1 MQQTMQA
8 HDKTCSL
15 IYFVKETLTKK
26 LLLLDA
32 YSSDLVSKA
41 KIWDKIER
49 KQMEVKRKAEIEEQN
64 KSLKDFIVH
73 TVKGARD
80 KVKKVHKISEEKKNE
95 KVEKDNKTETG
106 HMEDIQ
112 HLDAADRAYQL
123 YSYEEDLNPRERVSS
138 IVSASSTSSWESSS
152 TETGTL
158 GSSSVRSMDLGRLK
172 MQLLSNDVENDS
184 AMETIADLVAEKTYT
199 KLSLD
204 IEKLSD
210 KIVTQSSTSSQ
221 NSSDR
226 EIKTL
231 EKKIEHQET
240 FIYQLM
246 KDVHEMK
253 SLLQPRAEQI
263 NNSSGDELDA
273 SKKYR
278 KPEQQKPLQDFTEK
292 TIEKE
297 TLGQKRSKLK
307 RMPTKESLEA
317 GWIRNTLE
325 EEKVKIDQEER
336 DKMIAEKHLQQN
348 D

>member
-1 MQQTMQA
+1 
-8 HDKTCSL
+8 
-15 IYFVKETLTKK
+15 
-26 LLLLDA
+26 
-32 YSSDLVSKA
+32 
-41 KIWDKIER
+41 
-49 KQMEVKRKAEIEEQN
+49 
-64 KSLKDFIVH
+64 
-73 TVKGARD
+73 
-80 KVKKVHKISEEKKNE
+80 
-95 KVEKDNKTETG
+95 
-106 HMEDIQ
+106 
-112 HLDAADRAYQL
+112 
-123 YSYEEDLNPRERVSS
+123 
-138 IVSASSTSSWESSS
+138 
-152 TETGTL
+152 
-158 GSSSVRSMDLGRLK
+158 MDLGRLK

-184 AMETIADLVAEKTYT
+184 AMETVADLLAEKTYA

-210 KIVTQSSTSSQ
+210 KILSQSSTSTQ
-221 NSSDR
+221 HSSNG

-246 KDVHEMK
+246 KDVDEMK

-273 SKKYR
+273 SKKNR

-297 TLGQKRSKLK
+297 TLGQKRSMLK

-325 EEKVKIDQEER
+325 EQKVKIDQEER